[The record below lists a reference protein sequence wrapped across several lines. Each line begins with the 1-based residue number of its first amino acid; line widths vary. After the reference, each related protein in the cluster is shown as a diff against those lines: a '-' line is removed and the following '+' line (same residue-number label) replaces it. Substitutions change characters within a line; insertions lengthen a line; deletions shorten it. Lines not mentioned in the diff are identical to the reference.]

1 MREDIR
7 VHNIMRVKEAIENSK
22 GLKKATNSKEGY
34 KVMIPLLK
42 EEDGSL
48 TSNRERILERCA
60 EFYEKLYNDAAQNII
75 RANAAE
81 EVPPILDSEIE
92 KAMKEMKEA
101 PGEDQIMIEML
112 KAGGEVL
119 KKKMKELF
127 NEVIRTEIV
136 PSKWKNAIITFI
148 FKIGDKKDL
157 ANYRPIS
164 LLSHVNK
171 LFMKILKNRLCST
184 LEEHQPEEQA
194 AYRRGY
200 STIDYLHVVT
210 QVLEKTNEYQIPLHM
225 AFVDFEKAF
234 DSIQHMAVFTALKQH
249 GVQEKYIN
257 VPKETYRGGTAQ
269 IRTESLSDKINILKG
284 VRQGDTLSPILFTL
298 AVEEIFKRVEIED
311 GVNING
317 ERLSNL
323 RFTDDITLFAESVEG
338 LEKLLYDLRKERR
351 KERWNENEQKENEN
365 YVQWSRKKTTEKRN
379 ISGWRTARRG

>member
-92 KAMKEMKEA
+92 KAIKEMKEA

-136 PSKWKNAIITFI
+136 LSKWKNAIITLI

-171 LFMKILKNRLCST
+171 LFMKILKNKLCST

-200 STIDYLHVVT
+200 STIDYLHAVT

-234 DSIQHMAVFTALKQH
+234 DSIQHKAVYTALKQH
-249 GVQEKYIN
+249 GVQEK
-257 VPKETYRGGTAQ
+257 
-269 IRTESLSDKINILKG
+269 
-284 VRQGDTLSPILFTL
+284 
-298 AVEEIFKRVEIED
+298 
-311 GVNING
+311 
-317 ERLSNL
+317 
-323 RFTDDITLFAESVEG
+323 
-338 LEKLLYDLRKERR
+338 
-351 KERWNENEQKENEN
+351 
-365 YVQWSRKKTTEKRN
+365 
-379 ISGWRTARRG
+379 